1 MKKIIALVLVALMT
15 LSVAAITV
23 SAAEPA
29 AWDGTTKTAFAGEGT
44 EASPYLIADAANLAY
59 LAEQVNAGNNYAGKY
74 LKQTADIDLGGKE
87 WTPIGTLTSSSDYKA
102 FSGNYDGAGFEVK
115 GLSITTDGGRM
126 DNGLFGTVMGVEGQT
141 VAVKNLTVTGAIS
154 FEGGI
159 NNAGIGGI
167 VARANNDSGTVYP
180 VVIENCTSNVNVTV
194 KTSAQP
200 RVAGAIG
207 YAFGDQVTNVVNNG
221 NVTVNATAA
230 VRAGGVVGQGNRSTI
245 KSCVNNGKIT
255 GDTTASGIN
264 MGGIIAVATRTGEG
278 IYTDISYCVNNGV
291 VSGVTDTSSG
301 VYVAGILGSPYSG
314 NSNFYHKIAYC
325 VNTADMYGWAARGV
339 TPGSGVY
346 AHVGGIYS
354 YANKAYTEI
363 TNCVNLGVNMESYL
377 GKNEDGTPKANRPG
391 GGIIGT
397 TSGLNATSKIEN
409 NVTVTAKWINTNY
422 NSTAMA
428 QEGNVVE
435 ATAAQVQAALLPI
448 LAGINPAYIAV
459 VKGGETPV
467 GTFTFAVGAAIPASA
482 LTATVNGEAVEIAVE
497 NGVYTVKAP
506 EAMMTAGTEL
516 KLVVALAGVPY
527 YNDAA
532 TVPTPELPETP
543 ETGDYTAVIAVVAV
557 VMAVLG
563 TAVLKRK
570 YNA

>member
-87 WTPIGTLTSSSDYKA
+87 WTPIGTLTSTTDHKS
-102 FSGNYDGAGFEVK
+102 FSGNYDGAGYEVK

-126 DNGLFGTVMGVEGQT
+126 ENGLFGCVWGVEGQT
-141 VAVKNLTVTGAIS
+141 VTTVKNLTVSGAIA
-154 FEGGI
+154 FEGGKDNGAI
-159 NNAGIGGI
+159 AGI
-167 VARANNDSGTVYP
+167 VARANWDQGTVYP
-180 VVIENCTSNVNVTV
+180 VVIENCTSNVTVTI
-194 KTSAQP
+194 KTAAQP

-207 YAFGDQVTNVVNNG
+207 MAFGAQITNVVNNG
-221 NVTVNATAA
+221 NVTVNAAAA
-230 VRAGGVVGQGNRSTI
+230 VRAGGVLGQTNRTTI

-255 GDTTASGIN
+255 GETSVSNIN
-264 MGGIIAVATRTGEG
+264 MGGIVAVATRTGEG
-278 IYTDISYCVNNGV
+278 IWTDISYCVNNGEL
-291 VSGVTDTSSG
+291 SGVTTANG
-301 VYVAGILGSPYSG
+301 TVYLAGILGSPYSG
-314 NSNFYHKIAYC
+314 NSNYYHKIAYC
-325 VNTADMYGWAARGV
+325 VNTANLYGYTKAG
-339 TPGSGVY
+339 TY

-354 YANKAYTEI
+354 YANKAYLEI
-363 TNCVNLGVNMESYL
+363 NNCVNLGVKIESYA
-377 GKNEDGTPKANRPG
+377 KTNEDGTAKVNRPDA
-391 GGIIGT
+391 GIIGT
-397 TSGLNATSKIEN
+397 TSGAKETVKIQN
-409 NVTVTAKWINTNY
+409 NVSVTAKWINTNY

-428 QEGNVVE
+428 QEGNVAE

-467 GTFTFAVGAAIPASA
+467 GTFTFAAGAAIPASA